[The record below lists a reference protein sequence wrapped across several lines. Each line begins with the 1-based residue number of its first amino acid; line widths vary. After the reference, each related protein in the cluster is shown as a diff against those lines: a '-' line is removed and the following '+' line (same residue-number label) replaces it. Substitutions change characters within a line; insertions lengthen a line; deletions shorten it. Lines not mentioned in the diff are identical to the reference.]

1 VTDSHDVL
9 RHLGIEAGDRTIQV
23 RHLVADHHR
32 HRQGRRTVNPEDF
45 SSRELTTLD
54 HFIETRFRVANDLVV
69 LGRLAEAN
77 LEDAA
82 IDERDVVGGHG
93 NELHIMDLQKQ
104 LYHIFLIL
112 SIVIVTIVY
121 ILF

>member
-1 VTDSHDVL
+1 
-9 RHLGIEAGDRTIQV
+9 
-23 RHLVADHHR
+23 
-32 HRQGRRTVNPEDF
+32 
-45 SSRELTTLD
+45 
-54 HFIETRFRVANDLVV
+54 LVV